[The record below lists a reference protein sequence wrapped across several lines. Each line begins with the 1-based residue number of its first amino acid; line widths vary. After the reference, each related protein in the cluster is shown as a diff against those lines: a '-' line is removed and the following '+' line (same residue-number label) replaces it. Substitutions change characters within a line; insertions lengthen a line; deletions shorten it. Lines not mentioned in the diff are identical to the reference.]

1 MKRKILAVCLAFGI
15 TAALAGCGGSA
26 KESASSNAT
35 AASQSQTAADAVAEE
50 TYGYDAEIALQE
62 ESGEM
67 DAGAGTAADAS
78 GAESGIGNTVEAEN
92 PVQEASTTQKLI
104 KTVNM
109 SVETTEF
116 DQFTAGV
123 KTETE
128 QIGGYVESSEVSS
141 TVNEHSDRWANFTL
155 RIPSEKLDEFVSRV
169 GEDANVTYTN
179 ESTEDVTLSYVDME
193 SHLKALR
200 TEQETLMSMLEKV
213 ESLEDILKIQS
224 QLTEV
229 RYRIESYESQLRTY
243 DNLVDYSTVYL
254 NVSEV
259 TRETSVAGITFGER
273 VKTRFNDNV
282 YRIGQGFRNFAI
294 AFLGAI
300 PILIILAVIAV
311 AALLLLRKVYK
322 IRKKRKE
329 KEESDQS

>member
-1 MKRKILAVCLAFGI
+1 MKRKILAVCLALGI
-15 TAALAGCGGSA
+15 AAAMAGCGASTKDSA
-26 KESASSNAT
+26 VSNTT
-35 AASQSQTAADAVAEE
+35 AASQSGAADTAVGED
-50 TYGYDAEIALQE
+50 YGYASEIVP
-62 ESGEM
+62 M
-67 DAGAGTAADAS
+67 DAGDGQGTEVGTAAEA
-78 GAESGIGNTVEAEN
+78 GETESGMENVVEGGDS
-92 PVQEASTTQKLI
+92 VQEISSERKLI

-116 DQFTAGV
+116 DKFTAGV
-123 KTETE
+123 KSETE
-128 QIGGYVESSEVSS
+128 QIGGYVENSEMRS
-141 TVNEHSDRWANFTL
+141 TANDYSERWANFTL
-155 RIPSEKLDEFVSRV
+155 RIPSDKLDEFVSRI

-200 TEQETLMSMLEKV
+200 TEQETLLSMLEKA

-229 RYRIESYESQLRTY
+229 RYQIESYESRLRTY
-243 DNLVDYSTVYL
+243 DNLIDYSTVCL
-254 NVSEV
+254 DVSEV
-259 TRETSVAGITFGER
+259 TRETSAAGTTFGER

-300 PILIILAVIAV
+300 PILIVLAV
-311 AALLLLRKVYK
+311 AAAAAFLIFRKV
-322 IRKKRKE
+322 RKGRRNRREKKE
-329 KEESDQS
+329 SEQP